1 MALASLTRFISSL
14 VLTTCRIIGGTVMDA
29 SDSSSNGEI
38 GDENSLIFPLTLN
51 MGLNEERRFGD
62 V

>member
-1 MALASLTRFISSL
+1 M
-14 VLTTCRIIGGTVMDA
+14 VMEA